1 MHKKMVKE
9 NSLGAKVDNFYFQI
23 QLSTRKCKKRI
34 RVTGTLKK
42 LQRNIKSPAVT
53 KLCRQSVC
61 ACELPEYSG
70 NSLLHHLIK
79 IAVTL
84 PHSLLSVSYK
94 YMVLIA
100 TAVVSTICFFQFQ
113 TAFIHIIMASFLICL
128 GRFAFF
134 GLIITQCIFLS
145 AYLKKYDGESNWYLT
160 IIFFGPAVIVWI
172 LRLIFKVQY
181 FCCLSLIWGLYIVA
195 LVVNIAMVF
204 GKVGDKIDKNEFL
217 GPKVLKMILCITPL
231 LLLLF
236 INTGDLDDSEENEE
250 EREIVSKLRFPV
262 AVDLFDGI
270 EMINIVLEEREHD
283 FGIPKAFSTA
293 MIVFACLSML
303 VSPWHMAEKKV
314 TKDGAKIRF
323 RTALCRNIVQIAF
336 VNLPFLVTRAVVFI
350 KFGKDES
357 IFIAKNGIA
366 IVRSILEIR
375 NLRRLRRVRQGEKE
389 V

>member
-1 MHKKMVKE
+1 MQKKK
-9 NSLGAKVDNFYFQI
+9 
-23 QLSTRKCKKRI
+23 I

-53 KLCRQSVC
+53 KLCMQSVC

-94 YMVLIA
+94 YTVLIA

-113 TAFIHIIMASFLICL
+113 TAFVHIIMTSFLICL

-160 IIFFGPAVIVWI
+160 IIFFGPAVIFWI
-172 LRLIFKVQY
+172 LLLIFKAQY
-181 FCCLSLIWGLYIVA
+181 FCCLFRIWGLYIVA

-231 LLLLF
+231 LLLLLL
-236 INTGDLDDSEENEE
+236 NTGDLDDSEENEE
-250 EREIVSKLRFPV
+250 EREIVSKLCFPV

-357 IFIAKNGIA
+357 TFIAKNGIA

-375 NLRRLRRVRQGEKE
+375 NLRRLRRVGRGEK
-389 V
+389 VV